1 MGNIFLEINNNM
13 EDNSTCLS
21 QQHNSK
27 LFTHLYEGI
36 PETLGL
42 NVIAWIVLLLL
53 FAILRNRA
61 WDYGRLAL
69 VQNEKWM
76 QLFYKNTEE
85 ALPAEEINPDTSLA
99 ADVGCLWLPTIF
111 KINKQKVF
119 ARCGPDAAH
128 YLSFQRHLICLMF
141 IITLVAICIILPVN
155 FQGNLQG
162 DAYTFGHTTIS
173 NLDANSTLLW
183 IHVLAS
189 FCLVPLTVFVMRHC
203 SSRIP
208 NATLLTSST
217 VMVTHISHKN
227 RNTEDIRNYF
237 SMRFPTIEIKDV
249 KIAYKIKKLMSVEN
263 DRVKVTEARNYIVSH
278 NKGDMKLHP
287 YGCVVCC
294 SSQAKNA
301 LQFYT
306 DEEERLTNLVA
317 QERRVAL
324 SSPLGIAFVT
334 VDSEEAANYIIS
346 TFQPGTVRH
355 WNMSKAASPSDI
367 NWENLE
373 ISTRN
378 WYIKAITLN
387 VFLFIVLFFLT
398 TPAVIINLLYTY
410 TSVQEKVIKKFSP
423 VVSEFLPTLL
433 LLSMSALLP
442 VIVAYSDQGMSHW
455 TKSKQNL
462 SIMHKTFF
470 FLLFM
475 VLILPSLGLTSA
487 QAFVEWSLQPTN
499 NTFRWDCIFLAD
511 KGAFFVNYV
520 ITSSLIG
527 TALELLRFPEL
538 AMYVWRLLTI
548 KSDAEKVTI
557 QKEILSIFPFG
568 VHYTWTLLIFTITTV
583 YSLICPLITP
593 FGLLYLCLKHLVDKH
608 NIYYVYR
615 PITMCGEG
623 QQIHSSAVRMVRVAV
638 VLLQLILAAFAILR
652 SSVVSYMAIVIALGL
667 VTTCSCF
674 FFLSPFPSCRRSPTS
689 AAKYPEPHEQ
699 YIAPV
704 LLSSQNLP
712 VPTPTQTDYGSN
724 TFDENELSR
733 RMSQGVS
740 IA

>member
-1 MGNIFLEINNNM
+1 MDDNITCLPSRH
-13 EDNSTCLS
+13 NSTI
-21 QQHNSK
+21 
-27 LFTHLYEGI
+27 FTNLYQGI
-36 PETLGL
+36 PETFVL
-42 NVIAWIVLLLL
+42 NIIAWSCLLLL
-53 FAILRNRA
+53 FAFLRNRA

-69 VQNEKWM
+69 VHNEKWT

-85 ALPAEEINPDTSLA
+85 AFLAEEAHPDASLA

-111 KINKQKVF
+111 KINKQKLI

-128 YLSFQRHLICLMF
+128 YLSFQKHLLLLMLLMM
-141 IITLVAICIILPVN
+141 IISICIILPVN

-162 DAYTFGHTTIS
+162 DVYSFGHTTIS
-173 NLDANSTLLW
+173 NLEATSPLLW
-183 IHVLAS
+183 IHVLVA
-189 FCLVPLTVFVMRHC
+189 FTLVPLTILIMRHT

-208 NATLLTSST
+208 NATFVTSST
-217 VMVTHISHKN
+217 VMITHISQKN
-227 RNTEDIRNYF
+227 RNTEDIQNYF

-249 KIAYKIKKLMSVEN
+249 KIAYKIKKLMRLEN
-263 DRVKVTEARNYIVSH
+263 DRVTTTEAKNYILAY
-278 NKGDMKLHP
+278 NKIDMMYYP
-287 YGCVVCC
+287 YGFMCC
-294 SSQAKNA
+294 YASKSENA
-301 LQFYT
+301 LNYYAK
-306 DEEERLTNLVA
+306 EENRLTNLVA
-317 QERRVAL
+317 EERSLAL
-324 SSPLGIAFVT
+324 DTPLGIAFVT
-334 VDSEEAANYIIS
+334 VEAEEAANYIIS
-346 TFQPGTVRH
+346 TFQPGTARH
-355 WNMSKAASPSDI
+355 WNISKAPSPSDM
-367 NWENLE
+367 NWENLQ

-378 WYIKAITLN
+378 WYIKAVIIN

-398 TPAVIINLLYTY
+398 TPAVIINFLYVS
-410 TSVQEKVIKKFSP
+410 TSVQEEVMKNFSP

-462 SIMHKTFF
+462 SVMHKTFF

-487 QAFVEWSLQPTN
+487 QALVTWSLKPENRTM
-499 NTFRWDCIFLAD
+499 RWECIFLAD

-538 AMYVWRLLTI
+538 AMYVWRLLMI

-568 VHYTWTLLIFTITTV
+568 IHYTWTLLIFTITTV

-623 QQIHSSAVRMVRVAV
+623 QQIHSSAVKMVRVAL
-638 VLLQLILAAFAILR
+638 VLLQLILLAFAIIR
-652 SSVVSYMAIVIALGL
+652 SKEITYMAIVISLGF
-667 VTTCSCF
+667 VATCTCF
-674 FFLSPFPSCRRSPTS
+674 FFVSPFPSCRRQPIPIP
-689 AAKYPEPHEQ
+689 KYSEDREQ
-699 YIAPV
+699 YVPPV

-712 VPTPTQTDYGSN
+712 MPTTQSDYGSSI
-724 TFDENELSR
+724 NELSR
-733 RMSQGVS
+733 RMVQNQTF
-740 IA
+740 A